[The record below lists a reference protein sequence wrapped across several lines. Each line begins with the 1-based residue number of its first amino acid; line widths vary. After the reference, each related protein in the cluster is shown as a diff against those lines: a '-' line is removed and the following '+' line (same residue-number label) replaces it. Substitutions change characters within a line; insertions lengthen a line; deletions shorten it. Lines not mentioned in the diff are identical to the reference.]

1 MNKKINKANMDKK
14 LKQLVVKCSKNKISV
29 GDISDNSN
37 LIYDLGFDSI
47 CMIKLI
53 TNIEE
58 VFKISFNDEE
68 LSRDVL
74 APYGILSHYVSIKLG
89 L

>member
-1 MNKKINKANMDKK
+1 MNKKMNKVNMDKK

-29 GDISDNSN
+29 GDISGNSN
-37 LIYDLGFDSI
+37 LIYDFGFDSI
-47 CMIKLI
+47 CMIRLI
-53 TNIEE
+53 TSIEE
-58 VFKISFNDEE
+58 VFKITFNDEE

-74 APYGILSHYVSIKLG
+74 APYGILSHNVSIKLG